1 MDLFEQDPNSNVT
14 SNDRGIGN
22 AKIWRVKKIIMGISY
37 RNLRGEKKFV
47 GRLPRFADSPP
58 PLLPSNLIY
67 LNLPLCN
74 VLFI

>member
-37 RNLRGEKKFV
+37 RNQRG
-47 GRLPRFADSPP
+47 
-58 PLLPSNLIY
+58 
-67 LNLPLCN
+67 
-74 VLFI
+74 